1 MEKFIKNDLKEKYPT
16 FVKSSLLT
24 TLILFIILFLF
35 APKLKTNPYK
45 MKEKKDV
52 VVMEKLPDQI
62 QKINEPK
69 EISKPQLPKKIVET
83 TKESEVTKN
92 IDIQT
97 SFETEDL
104 NIEKYEGEIFRIYE
118 QAPQLIQRID
128 PEYPQMARQLGIEG
142 TVFLELVVEKDG
154 TVSQV
159 KVLKSVHPLLDEAA
173 VKAAYQLKWSPAMTR
188 DLPIRCYVTY
198 PITFRLTK

>member
-1 MEKFIKNDLKEKYPT
+1 MEKFVKNDLKEKYPT
-16 FVKSSLLT
+16 FIKSSLLT
-24 TLILFIILFLF
+24 TLVLFIILFLF
-35 APKLKTNPYK
+35 VPKLKTNPYK
-45 MKEKKDV
+45 MKERKDII
-52 VVMEKLPDQI
+52 VMEKLPDQI

-118 QAPQLIQRID
+118 QAPQLIERVD

-159 KVLKSVHPLLDEAA
+159 KVLKSAHPLLDDAA
-173 VKAAYQLKWSPAMTR
+173 VKAAYKLKWSPAMTR

-198 PITFRLTK
+198 PVTFRLTR